1 MVADGDLE
9 LRVKEK
15 LENGVLAIAQNDYKL
30 GTRKNMNLPNTK
42 VDIPVIG
49 EKDQKDILLWGVKN
63 QVDMIAVS
71 FA

>member
-1 MVADGDLE
+1 LVADGDLE

>member
-1 MVADGDLE
+1 
-9 LRVKEK
+9 
-15 LENGVLAIAQNDYKL
+15 
-30 GTRKNMNLPNTK
+30 MNLPNTK

-49 EKDQKDILLWGVKN
+49 EKDQKDILEWGVKN